1 MNYND
6 DLQAEW
12 DIQMSNYWC
21 LFGVAILYWDHILT
35 FPVEVKYLWKWP
47 QGISGYVFFL
57 HRYFAALSNAI
68 VIISRL
74 GPHSLLESSSCL
86 HLQKIRDAVIL
97 VAQVIVL
104 YLEMRRCHTHRD
116 NRQAALAAVAWEAA
130 FFYDTLI
137 FLLAMYKAYQTKKE
151 LGMGLPLMN
160 IVIRDGSLYFGAMSL
175 ASLGNILT
183 FYLAGPF
190 MRTGLSTAASS
201 LSITL
206 VSRMMLHLHEITD
219 IGVQHFPTSEGQEI
233 ETRIQYYQTNVFLD
247 DSFSRE

>member
-104 YLEMRRCHTHRD
+104 
-116 NRQAALAAVAWEAA
+116 LAAVAWEAA

-183 FYLAGPF
+183 FYLAGV
-190 MRTGLSTAASS
+190 
-201 LSITL
+201 SI
-206 VSRMMLHLHEITD
+206 HEN
-219 IGVQHFPTSEGQEI
+219 
-233 ETRIQYYQTNVFLD
+233 RIIN
-247 DSFSRE
+247 SCK